1 MNLIS
6 RGTKLIP
13 NSNKKKIH
21 IILIIQFFKFLL
33 EIFGIGIIVP
43 IIYFLAKGNEAIN
56 KLINKYDFLSIIPE
70 RMLSESNLILFI
82 LSSVI
87 LVFVI
92 KFLFTIFANLYE
104 QKWIETANV
113 QTTYDLF
120 NFYISD
126 TSKLP
131 DRENYNL
138 IRNLTTE
145 INNFYKFF
153 IRGFIQF
160 FSESIKLLGILIFLL
175 IINPKILITGLFVTI
190 AMALIFYNFFKKKI
204 EIYGRRKTL
213 NSGLLIKHITEGLN
227 SVKEIKLSENPNYF
241 SNLLKIYANEN
252 ADIQVKFSML
262 NVYPRQIL
270 EILSI
275 VIVCGLIYYLSIL
288 FPNQNTS
295 SLFYLGVYI
304 AALFRIIPIVNL
316 LYQSFQQIS
325 YSKSSFEVVEKE
337 INENLSRP
345 IFKTIKRNEANNIK
359 VENII
364 IKDLDFSYDNN
375 NNHNILNNVNLK
387 FEKGKIYCLTGR
399 SGSGKSTFIN
409 LLMGFIE
416 PKKGKIM
423 INSNINIHD
432 NLLSWQKNVHYLSQ
446 KVFLLNET
454 IKKNIAFSQH
464 EENINETKILESLEK
479 VNLLSHIKELDNG
492 IETTIGDDGIKL
504 SGGQKQ
510 RLGIARSFYFD
521 KKVMILDEFT
531 SSLDF
536 ENENLI
542 FDEILK
548 NKKDKITIIISHSK
562 NITNRS
568 DIILNVENKKIE
580 LIEN

>member
-56 KLINKYDFLSIIPE
+56 QLINKYDFLSIIPE

-432 NLLSWQKNVHYLSQ
+432 NLLGWQKNVHYLSQ

-479 VNLLSHIKELDNG
+479 ANLLSHIKELDNG

>member
-6 RGTKLIP
+6 RGTNLIP
-13 NSNKKKIH
+13 NSNKKKIN

-33 EIFGIGIIVP
+33 EMFGIGIIVP

-56 KLINKYDFLSIIPE
+56 QLIDKYELLSIIPE

-126 TSKLP
+126 TSKLS

-190 AMALIFYNFFKKKI
+190 GMVLIFYNFFKKKI

-241 SNLLKIYANEN
+241 SNLLKIYADEN

-316 LYQSFQQIS
+316 LYQSIQQIS

-345 IFKTIKRNEANNIK
+345 IFKTIKKNEANNIK

-375 NNHNILNNVNLK
+375 NNHNILHNVNLK

-423 INSNINIHD
+423 INSDINIHD
-432 NLLSWQKNVHYLSQ
+432 NLLGWQKNVHYLSQ

-479 VNLLSHIKELDNG
+479 ANLLSHIKELDNG

-568 DIILNVENKKIE
+568 DIIMNVENKKIE

>member
-6 RGTKLIP
+6 RGINLIP
-13 NSNKKKIH
+13 NSNKKKIN

-33 EIFGIGIIVP
+33 EMFGIGIIVP

-56 KLINKYDFLSIIPE
+56 QLIDKYELLSIIPE

-126 TSKLP
+126 TSKLS

-190 AMALIFYNFFKKKI
+190 GMVLIFYNFFKKKI

-241 SNLLKIYANEN
+241 SNLLKIYADEN

-316 LYQSFQQIS
+316 LYQSIQQIS

-345 IFKTIKRNEANNIK
+345 IFKTIKKNEANNIK

-375 NNHNILNNVNLK
+375 NNHNILHNVNLK

-423 INSNINIHD
+423 INSDINIHD
-432 NLLSWQKNVHYLSQ
+432 NLLGWQKNVHYLSQ

-479 VNLLSHIKELDNG
+479 ANLLSHIKELDNG

-568 DIILNVENKKIE
+568 DIIMNVENKKIE